1 MRIDL
6 CIKFA
11 IIGFVSIVFFGF
23 IKQSI
28 DFNNQMISLREM
40 KKVEIE
46 TTKVEYGQCVVKVFE
61 TNQIAKSYRNDVMHL
76 ADIAGNNL
84 SKFNKNLLTLISTQV
99 VPKMS
104 PNLRETVQREIIS
117 CRNAYTGR
125 VDLSLKP
132 MYMEFNRLQKQ
143 FPNSLYNSLFFHWQ
157 EDEFIM
163 PKNSAGKEIFTTG
176 EVKQLDLKE

>member
-1 MRIDL
+1 
-6 CIKFA
+6 
-11 IIGFVSIVFFGF
+11 
-23 IKQSI
+23 
-28 DFNNQMISLREM
+28 
-40 KKVEIE
+40 
-46 TTKVEYGQCVVKVFE
+46 
-61 TNQIAKSYRNDVMHL
+61 MHL

-84 SKFNKNLLTLISTQV
+84 SKFNNNLLTLISTQV

-143 FPNSLYNSLFFHWQ
+143 FPNSLYNSLFFDWQ